1 MRNRYAWSSLIL
13 VGFAALALS
22 RCSSSATP
30 TGPIYGTPMPMA
42 TPTPA
47 PTPTPSS
54 GTAQVTI
61 SGFAFSPLTV
71 SVGTSV
77 TWMNMDSVTHTAS
90 ADSSS
95 AFQFD
100 TGNIAPGATSG
111 AIIFSSAGSFA
122 YHCNIHSTM
131 HGTIVVH

>member
-1 MRNRYAWSSLIL
+1 MRNRYTWTSLIV
-13 VGFAALALS
+13 VGVAALGLS
-22 RCSSSATP
+22 RCGSSAMP
-30 TGPIYGTPMPMA
+30 TGPTYGTPTPMA
-42 TPTPA
+42 TPTPVA
-47 PTPTPSS
+47 TATPSS

-77 TWMNMDSVTHTAS
+77 TWMNADSVTHTAT
-90 ADSSS
+90 ADPSS

-100 TGNIAPGATSG
+100 TGNINPGATSR
-111 AIIFSSAGSFA
+111 AVVFSSAGSFA